1 MRKINAFLFISL
13 DGYYKD
19 GHNDISWHKHG
30 GDESEFSANSL
41 KANNILLF
49 GRVTYEMM
57 VGFWTTPMAI
67 ETLPDVAEGMN
78 KSEKIVFS
86 NSMKKAEWNNTT
98 LISGDIINQIRNMK
112 SEPGK
117 DMTILG
123 SGSIVSQ
130 FADAGLIDSIQLMI
144 DPVALGSGTA
154 AFNGIKN
161 KLEMKLTETRT
172 FKSGVVL
179 LNYEIEKK

>member
-19 GHNDISWHKHG
+19 NHNDISWHRHG
-30 GDESEFSANSL
+30 GDESEFSADSL
-41 KANNILLF
+41 KADNILLF

-57 VGFWTTPMAI
+57 VGFWTTPMAM
-67 ETLPDVAEGMN
+67 ETLPEVAEGMN
-78 KSEKIVFS
+78 KSDKIVFS
-86 NSMKKAEWNNTT
+86 NTLKKAEWKNTT
-98 LISGDIINQIRNMK
+98 LLSGDIISKIRKMK

-123 SGSIVSQ
+123 SGTIVSQ
-130 FADAGLIDSIQLMI
+130 FVDAGLIDSFQIMI
-144 DPVALGSGTA
+144 DPVVLGNGKAL
-154 AFNGIKN
+154 FNGVQTKMVL
-161 KLEMKLTETRT
+161 KLVSSKT

-179 LNYEIEKK
+179 LNYEPEK